1 MAITWWGIKA
11 SIATLNAYIFC
22 SRKKKKVLEHSTWS
36 ARRSQ
41 RVTELDAIPGMP
53 NGMPQAN
60 ADMVAMTLSPPAE
73 HASGAICVV
82 NISSE
87 HVPGFCLGGS
97 NAYLNAYDLVR
108 LGKNPEAVSAT
119 RERVDQALAELVG
132 QSAKDIYFVAAELN
146 GTGIRFYGDIC
157 LVLESPENLAQSVI
171 LESNSYDLVRAP
183 KSAMTTTPATL
194 LQEAQHMSG
203 RWGDDLSAVAAI
215 KIFAYRQSQ
224 RRLTTGQV
232 SDGLLDDEDYI
243 EVLRIG
249 SFSVKDVKEARL
261 SAASVAEDGRIDERL
276 RSGPIPDAAS
286 LKWRHQRRQAER
298 SLVQHGVPVRVVS
311 TTSRTRS

>member
-1 MAITWWGIKA
+1 MTITWGGIKA
-11 SIATLNAYIFC
+11 SIATLNAYSFC
-22 SRKKKKVLEHSTWS
+22 SRKKIEVLEHSTWS

-53 NGMPQAN
+53 AGMPKAN
-60 ADMVAMTLSPPAE
+60 VDTISE
-73 HASGAICVV
+73 NASRAICVV

-87 HVPGFCLGGS
+87 HVPGFCLDGS

-108 LGKNPEAVSAT
+108 LGINPKAVSRT
-119 RERVDQALAELVG
+119 RRRVDQALEVIVG
-132 QSAKDIYFVAAELN
+132 GSAKDIYFVAAELN

-157 LVLESPENLAQSVI
+157 LVLESAENLAESVI

-183 KSAMTTTPATL
+183 KSAITTTDDE
-194 LQEAQHMSG
+194 LQREARNMSG
-203 RWGDDLSAVAAI
+203 HWGEDLSAVAAI

-261 SAASVAEDGRIDERL
+261 SAASVAQDGRIDERL
-276 RSGPIPDAAS
+276 RSGPVPDAAS

>member
-1 MAITWWGIKA
+1 MPA
-11 SIATLNAYIFC
+11 
-22 SRKKKKVLEHSTWS
+22 
-36 ARRSQ
+36 
-41 RVTELDAIPGMP
+41 GMP
-53 NGMPQAN
+53 KTNVDTISEN
-60 ADMVAMTLSPPAE
+60 ASRAK
-73 HASGAICVV
+73 CVV

-108 LGKNPEAVSAT
+108 LGKNPKAVSQT
-119 RERVDQALAELVG
+119 RARVDQVLAGLVG
-132 QSAKDIYFVAAELN
+132 RPAKDIYFVAAELN

-157 LVLESPENLAQSVI
+157 LVLKATKALAQSVI

-183 KSAMTTTPATL
+183 KSAMTPTEEE
-194 LQEAQHMSG
+194 LQREAQHMSG
-203 RWGDDLSAVAAI
+203 HWGADLSAVAAI

-261 SAASVAEDGRIDERL
+261 SAAGVAQDGRIDERL

-298 SLVQHGVPVRVVS
+298 SLVHNGVPVRVVS